1 MQSATSLSRRRARRE
16 EGGARRNALA
26 FVEEVA
32 RKQIKA
38 LWCLQKRRHH
48 CLASL
53 GRSSPLQVPSASN
66 EWGIK
71 KVRFIKTH
79 FFYGPQL
86 SDGKEQQLLQSSSN
100 DAVSFSDCRWQPGG
114 HRRNSQKAVFMLC
127 FENTETNMCLVVI
140 KHLNIDK
147 ITTQCFGKS
156 WAKPPLTIRQML
168 LSRGLAIR
176 QPPNNAKEGY
186 CLPSLPSFLSLSI
199 CSIVLSL

>member
-1 MQSATSLSRRRARRE
+1 M
-16 EGGARRNALA
+16 
-26 FVEEVA
+26 EEVA

-38 LWCLQKRRHH
+38 LWCLQKRRHQTHH

-114 HRRNSQKAVFMLC
+114 HRRRRNSQKAVFMLC

-147 ITTQCFGKS
+147 ITTQRFGKS